1 MSNWAPY
8 DIQSSHCLVLHH
20 FPSLLVLFAS
30 HALSTFLQNYVV
42 GLSYTPVVLDTFS
55 SHTHNLKWQSTLP
68 NKTSFS
74 YLRATDSHPPRN
86 PSICRKVLKAWARHT
101 NWMKYWYGRYFFY
114 MQKVH
119 PRKFHIWTI
128 RYVENH
134 PVSDSQ
140 VARFHETELSV

>member
-1 MSNWAPY
+1 MISNPLIAL
-8 DIQSSHCLVLHH
+8 SSII
-20 FPSLLVLFAS
+20 SLPCWCYLPLTIAS
-30 HALSTFLQNYVV
+30 HTLSTFLQNYVV

-55 SHTHNLKWQSTLP
+55 FHTHNLKWQSTLP
-68 NKTSFS
+68 NKTRFS
-74 YLRATDSHPPRN
+74 YLRATDSHPHETRPFVGKCLRCERDTQIEWN
-86 PSICRKVLKAWARHT
+86 IGMAVI
-101 NWMKYWYGRYFFY
+101 FFY

-119 PRKFHIWTI
+119 LRKFHIWTI

>member
-1 MSNWAPY
+1 MISNPLIAL
-8 DIQSSHCLVLHH
+8 SSII
-20 FPSLLVLFAS
+20 SLNCWCYLPLTIAS
-30 HALSTFLQNYVV
+30 HAFSTFLQNYVV
-42 GLSYTPVVLDTFS
+42 WLSYTPVVLDTFS
-55 SHTHNLKWQSTLP
+55 FHTHNLKWQSTLP

-86 PSICRKVLKAWARHT
+86 PSICRKVLKAWAWHT

-119 PRKFHIWTI
+119 LRKFHIWTI